1 MPLVVGLVA
10 IVAVVTGVIFVTRR
24 PQRGDGP
31 MSRVRLVGSDRPFP
45 SEGRY
50 PSDPYIGSR
59 ACAECHPGEA
69 AAHARSGHASTL
81 KSTSRL
87 AVVRRLDGTS
97 APDPEWPEVLWSY
110 HVRDGELEISRK
122 ARGNVEKWV
131 VDYVFGSGH
140 HATTFVTM
148 VDPKVPAVMEHRISY
163 FTKKNSLGITPGHD
177 TKPRPMGLTLRGGFL
192 PPSAARECFRCHV
205 TQLSAHD
212 DQVIDPETMI
222 PNVSC
227 ERCHGPGRAHVL
239 AARRDAPEAE
249 LVLPFGTGNWTSES
263 LLKLCGS
270 CHRHPAKA
278 DPSDLQPDDPL
289 LIRFQPVGIMQSKCY
304 IKSKGAF
311 SCVNCHDP
319 HARISGSPASYN
331 KVCLA
336 CHTGKSPPPADQAG
350 STTVTC
356 PVSPRERCI
365 DCHMPRGDAGQGILF
380 SNHWIRIHRPAD
392 AATKA
397 VDGETPR

>member
-1 MPLVVGLVA
+1 MPLLVALVVVG
-10 IVAVVTGVIFVTRR
+10 VAVVAGLVFTTNRS
-24 PQRGDGP
+24 QRVEGP
-31 MSRVRLVGSDRPFP
+31 SSRVRLLGMDRPFP
-45 SEGRY
+45 AEGRY
-50 PSDPYIGSR
+50 PSDPYIGSK

-87 AVVRRLDGTS
+87 AVVRQLEGTS
-97 APDPEWPEVLWSY
+97 APDPEWPEVIWSY
-110 HVRDGELEISRK
+110 HVRNGELEISRK
-122 ARGNVEKWV
+122 ARDAVEKWV

-148 VDPKVPAVMEHRISY
+148 RDPKIPTIMEHRITH
-163 FTKKNSLGITPGHD
+163 FTKKGELGLTPGHD
-177 TKPRPMGLTLRGGFL
+177 TKPRPPGLTLRGGDL
-192 PPSAARECFRCHV
+192 PARASRECFRCHV

-212 DQVIDPETMI
+212 DQMIDPETMI

-239 AARRDAPEAE
+239 AARRGAPDAE
-249 LVLPFGTGNWTSES
+249 LALPFGSDNWTSES

-270 CHRHPAKA
+270 CHRHPAKTE
-278 DPSDLQPDDPL
+278 PGELQPDDPL

-304 IKSKGAF
+304 IKSNGAF

-319 HARISGSPASYN
+319 HARISGTPESYN
-331 KVCLA
+331 KVCLS
-336 CHTGKSPPPADQAG
+336 CHTRKSAPLTKTDTAAAG
-350 STTVTC
+350 TTTATC
-356 PVSPRERCI
+356 PVSPQERCI

-380 SNHWIRIHRPAD
+380 SNHWIRIHRPA
-392 AATKA
+392 K
-397 VDGETPR
+397 